1 MADVTASGQG
11 GRASAAKPRGR
22 EEVIEALLTSARAL
36 IAARGP
42 GVALRDIADDAGVN
56 FGLLYHYLGT
66 KDQVVDVVYRAAAQS
81 AAGRLADSADVEEA
95 LARLMHFGDGTTA
108 RLMAWA
114 VLEGHGAAPAFRD
127 SPALR
132 VLIDLMCDDA
142 RSRRDEMTADDAR
155 VFAAFAMTVALGWRL
170 FGETALL
177 AAGVDPADPDAHI
190 DRITGFLQQLAT
202 AAVPAAPPARSERPL
217 PDVDTDIGIESRHL
231 SPPTAS
237 ARRRSRNRRV
247 Q

>member
-1 MADVTASGQG
+1 MADVTAAGQG
-11 GRASAAKPRGR
+11 ARSSAAKPRGR
-22 EEVIEALLTSARAL
+22 EEVIEALLASARSL

-42 GVALRDIADDAGVN
+42 GVALREIADDAGVN

-81 AAGRLADSADVEEA
+81 AAGRLADSADLDEA

-132 VLIDLMCDDA
+132 VLTELMGDDA
-142 RSRRDEMTADDAR
+142 RAQGTDVGADEAR
-155 VFAAFAMTVALGWRL
+155 VFAAFAMTVALAWRL

-177 AAGVDPADPDAHI
+177 AAGADPADPDHHVA
-190 DRITGFLQQLAT
+190 RVTGYLQRLSGGITN
-202 AAVPAAPPARSERPL
+202 PPRP
-217 PDVDTDIGIESRHL
+217 VD
-231 SPPTAS
+231 
-237 ARRRSRNRRV
+237 ARRRRSSRPG
-247 Q
+247 

>member
-1 MADVTASGQG
+1 MTDVTAAGQG
-11 GRASAAKPRGR
+11 GRSAAGKPRGR
-22 EEVIEALLTSARAL
+22 EEVIEALLASARSL

-42 GVALRDIADDAGVN
+42 GVALREIADDAGVN

-81 AAGRLADSADVEEA
+81 AAGRLADSADLEEA
-95 LARLMHFGDGTTA
+95 LQRLMRFGDGTTA

-132 VLIDLMCDDA
+132 VLTELMGDDA
-142 RSRRDEMTADDAR
+142 RTRGTDVGADDAR
-155 VFAAFAMTVALGWRL
+155 VFAAFAMTVTLAWRL

-177 AAGVDPADPDAHI
+177 AAGVEPADPDRHL
-190 DRITGFLQQLAT
+190 DRITGYLQQLAGSPPSPMPP
-202 AAVPAAPPARSERPL
+202 PAAPRRRTSPAR
-217 PDVDTDIGIESRHL
+217 
-231 SPPTAS
+231 
-237 ARRRSRNRRV
+237 
-247 Q
+247 

>member
-11 GRASAAKPRGR
+11 GRSAAPKPRGR
-22 EEVIEALLTSARAL
+22 EEVIDALLASARSL

-42 GVALRDIADDAGVN
+42 GVALREIADDAGVN

-81 AAGRLADSADVEEA
+81 AAGRLADSSDIDEA

-114 VLEGHGAAPAFRD
+114 VLEGHGATPAFRD

-132 VLIDLMCDDA
+132 VLTELLCDEGRTRGADV
-142 RSRRDEMTADDAR
+142 TADDAR
-155 VFAAFAMTVALGWRL
+155 VFAAFAMTVALAWRL

-177 AAGVDPADPDAHI
+177 AAGVQPADPDAHI
-190 DRITGFLQQLAT
+190 DRITGYLQQLAT
-202 AAVPAAPPARSERPL
+202 PAAADVGPAAPAPPAK
-217 PDVDTDIGIESRHL
+217 
-231 SPPTAS
+231 
-237 ARRRSRNRRV
+237 RRRSGPEGG
-247 Q
+247 

>member
-11 GRASAAKPRGR
+11 GRAAAPKPRGR
-22 EEVIEALLTSARAL
+22 EEVIDALLASARSL

-42 GVALRDIADDAGVN
+42 GVALREIADDAGVN

-81 AAGRLADSADVEEA
+81 AAGRLADSADIDEA
-95 LARLMHFGDGTTA
+95 LTRLMHFGDGTTT

-114 VLEGHGAAPAFRD
+114 VLEGHGATPAFRD

-132 VLIDLMCDDA
+132 VLTELMCDDGRTRGA
-142 RSRRDEMTADDAR
+142 DVTADDAR
-155 VFAAFAMTVALGWRL
+155 VFAAFAMAVALAWRL

-177 AAGVDPADPDAHI
+177 AAGVEPANPGDHI
-190 DRITGFLQQLAT
+190 ERITGYLQQLAT
-202 AAVPAAPPARSERPL
+202 SAPRQ
-217 PDVDTDIGIESRHL
+217 
-231 SPPTAS
+231 PPPS
-237 ARRRSRNRRV
+237 SKRRRSGSAG
-247 Q
+247 